1 MLYLQ
6 FNYRYNMFWQGVQVM
21 DNFVGLILKA
31 MRFAAE
37 KHIDQRRKD
46 SKSSPYINHPIQ
58 VAETLWT
65 VGEVRDMTLLVAS
78 ILHDTVEDTG
88 TKPEEIRAEFGEDV
102 LALVLEVTD
111 DKSLP
116 KQVRKQLQVETAP
129 HKTHNAKLMK
139 LADKICNVHDIL
151 ATPPKDWSLERRQ
164 EYLLWTEK
172 VVAGLRG
179 VSPRLERHYDELL
192 ASGKR
197 LLEIL

>member
-1 MLYLQ
+1 MEQ
-6 FNYRYNMFWQGVQVM
+6 S
-21 DNFVGLILKA
+21 VGIILKA
-31 MRFAAE
+31 IRFAAE

-65 VGEVRDMTLLVAS
+65 VGEIRDLNLLVAS

-88 TKPEEIRAEFGEDV
+88 TNPEEIRAEFGEDV

-116 KQVRKQLQVETAP
+116 KQERKQLQVETAP
-129 HKTHNAKLMK
+129 HKTHSAKLLK
-139 LADKICNVHDIL
+139 LADKICNVRDIL
-151 ATPPKDWSLERRQ
+151 VTPPEDWSVERRQ
-164 EYLLWTEK
+164 EYLLWTER

-179 VSPRLERHYDELL
+179 VNERLESHYDELL
-192 ASGKR
+192 VSGKR
-197 LLEIL
+197 SLGIL